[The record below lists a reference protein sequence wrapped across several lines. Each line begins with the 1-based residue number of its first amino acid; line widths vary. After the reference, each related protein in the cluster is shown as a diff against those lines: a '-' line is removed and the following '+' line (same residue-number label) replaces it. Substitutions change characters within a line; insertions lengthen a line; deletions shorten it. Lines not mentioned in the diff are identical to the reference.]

1 MLLRWLIR
9 PLDGHGE
16 VFSVLFS
23 YGRLYVSQI
32 ILIMLL
38 SAVTIFRREMSC
50 NRVFHERD
58 NHSSLNSNGTD
69 VGINTTSRALPQTEN
84 DDNYKNRNHNYH
96 GNYCQTAGEW
106 DDLLDGAGK
115 WGSGKPFMEIVHAV
129 WSIMMKSKE
138 KIQGVNRKGED
149 WTDKMSDELL
159 EGAGLSLSGEP
170 FWSTVVSLWARIWFK
185 SLADHQ
191 RYVTCHSSALLHHL
205 PPDAQIHIFSFLHPK
220 DIMNFGCCNK
230 ESNTIVNNQA
240 NDTYKN
246 LWKMLWSRDYAWLVD
261 SWEVGIEARK
271 RSQCKDGTFDKQL
284 YFEFGQTYIN
294 YLLVGR
300 NKMDDCFL
308 GLHGNIYEITS
319 FLDNHPG
326 SPETIL
332 VHSGQDATR
341 HFEDIGHSTPARQLA
356 VTMCSV
362 IDLSCHNQ
370 HGYGTRRGSELESL
384 WAIPFASKA
393 RRPATLYKL
402 RKQLGFD
409 ERKAKQVFLR
419 LVPDNMLTELVV
431 YYDAFDRRW
440 KAWYTDESLETQ
452 HLLI

>member
-1 MLLRWLIR
+1 MLLLRWLIR
-9 PLDGHGE
+9 PLEGHGE
-16 VFSVLFS
+16 VFSVLCS
-23 YGRLYVSQI
+23 YGRVYVSQI
-32 ILIMLL
+32 ILVMVL

-58 NHSSLNSNGTD
+58 NNKNDNGTEASS
-69 VGINTTSRALPQTEN
+69 TRRRQTDE
-84 DDNYKNRNHNYH
+84 DRNEDQHNH
-96 GNYCQTAGEW
+96 HYCHEGEW
-106 DDLLDGAGK
+106 DDLLEGAGK
-115 WGSGKPFMEIVHAV
+115 WGSGKPFMEIVDAV
-129 WSIMMKSKE
+129 WSIMMQSKE
-138 KIQGVNRKGED
+138 KMQVVNRKADD

-191 RYVTCHSSALLHHL
+191 RYVTLHSSALLNNL

-220 DIMNFGCCNK
+220 DIMNVGCCSK
-230 ESNTIVNNQA
+230 ECNTIVNNQD
-240 NDTYKN
+240 NDIYKN
-246 LWKMLWSRDYAWLVD
+246 LWKMLWFRDYAWLVE

-271 RSQCKDGTFDKQL
+271 RSERQDGPFDKQL
-284 YFEFGQTYIN
+284 YFEFGQTYVN

-300 NKMDDCFL
+300 NKVDDCFL
-308 GLHGNIYEITS
+308 GLHGNIYEITA
-319 FLDNHPG
+319 FIDRHPG

-341 HFEDIGHSTPARQLA
+341 HFEDIGHSIPARQLA

-362 IDLSCHNQ
+362 VDLSCHNR
-370 HGYGTRRGSELESL
+370 HGYGTRRGIELESM
-384 WAIPFASKA
+384 WAIPFASRA
-393 RRPATLYKL
+393 RRPSTLHKL

-409 ERKAKQVFLR
+409 ERKAKQVFMR
-419 LVPDNMLTELVV
+419 LVPGNMMTELVV

-440 KAWYTDESLETQ
+440 KAWYTDDSLETQ
-452 HLLI
+452 HLL